1 MILDNIQLKAWSKLA
16 AGPAQLV
23 HMLIAIDTQVFTL
36 QYNTQTGLWLY
47 CCLLLC
53 LPAALNLYIVGV
65 PGCSGD
71 SITVVLE
78 LHVLIKTRK
87 KLYVA

>member
-1 MILDNIQLKAWSKLA
+1 MILDNIQLKTWS

-23 HMLIAIDTQVFTL
+23 HVLIAIDTQVFTL

-47 CCLLLC
+47 HCLLLC
-53 LPAALNLYIVGV
+53 LPAATNLYFLGI

-71 SITVVLE
+71 SIAVVLE
-78 LHVLIKTRK
+78 MHVLVVED
-87 KLYVA
+87 Y